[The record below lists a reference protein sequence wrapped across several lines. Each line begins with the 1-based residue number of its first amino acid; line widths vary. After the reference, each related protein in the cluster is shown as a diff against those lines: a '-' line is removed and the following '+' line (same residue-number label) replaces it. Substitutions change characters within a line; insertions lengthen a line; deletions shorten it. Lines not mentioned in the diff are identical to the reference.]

1 MSEIKSKLLEDIKSA
16 MKAREQEKLLTLRSL
31 SAELKKVEVDTRKD
45 LTDADV
51 VAIIQREIKKRRDSL
66 EFAKTANRD
75 DLIKADETEIKIY
88 LSYLGE
94 QLDESKLK
102 ELISKMIADGH
113 NNIGKIMSELN
124 QQYKG
129 KFEGKIASEIAKSL
143 LG

>member
-31 SAELKKVEVDTRKD
+31 SAELKKAEVDTRKD